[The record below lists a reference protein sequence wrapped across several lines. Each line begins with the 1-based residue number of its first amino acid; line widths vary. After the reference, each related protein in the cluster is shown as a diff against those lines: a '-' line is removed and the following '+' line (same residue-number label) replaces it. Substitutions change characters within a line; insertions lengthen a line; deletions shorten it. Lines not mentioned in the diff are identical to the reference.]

1 MGMTKRIFMI
11 NLTKAAG
18 LATVL
23 FALVACGRGNEEP
36 GHPAAQEGGQK
47 VAEGKADTKENNASR
62 IQVSTN
68 TYKDTQ
74 GPYGA
79 MAMVKVN
86 DKAIGFAGYDEPD
99 EATARKLA
107 LDGCREEAGNAGAG
121 CKVTLVFRHACGAFA
136 SAPNG
141 GYGTGWGDSPAL
153 ACKWALKSCKDSN
166 DRGCLADAY
175 ICSPGGK
182 QGFCDGGL
190 VIEGGTTTMHAN

>member
-1 MGMTKRIFMI
+1 MGMTKRILMI

-86 DKAIGFAGYDEPD
+86 DKVHRF
-99 EATARKLA
+99 
-107 LDGCREEAGNAGAG
+107 
-121 CKVTLVFRHACGAFA
+121 CG
-136 SAPNG
+136 
-141 GYGTGWGDSPAL
+141 L
-153 ACKWALKSCKDSN
+153 
-166 DRGCLADAY
+166 R
-175 ICSPGGK
+175 
-182 QGFCDGGL
+182 
-190 VIEGGTTTMHAN
+190 